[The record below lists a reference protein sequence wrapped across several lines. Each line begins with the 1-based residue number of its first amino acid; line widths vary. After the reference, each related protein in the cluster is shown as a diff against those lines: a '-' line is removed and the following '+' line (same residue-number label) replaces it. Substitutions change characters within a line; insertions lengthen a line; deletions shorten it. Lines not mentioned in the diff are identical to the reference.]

1 MKKVDLSDQAF
12 KSVGITFNHVQ
23 YKLFHGDENDN
34 LELQLAF
41 PQYFEADKVEEPIQE
56 LEVEHEIE
64 VEEQN
69 TEERVQNQGVSEEL
83 IEDDGSKEDTD
94 SWHAETV
101 KYDPYNPSEEQ
112 QAIIDRYRNMIDPE
126 QEVID
131 MDESEV
137 IEILTPDEVDAL
149 LANVTEE
156 VNAEIDNS
164 GFPSGI
170 IGLQVF
176 DKNLSRDEISEVL
189 NPTEELEVEVPEV
202 SEAQDVPMG
211 HKVPTI
217 LPSEPSKIEIFFKS
231 LIDSGAKVVNNT
243 LEFVMSLRFITMTAM
258 IMIAVSAI
266 YFDIDGWRE
275 TYHRLGS
282 TQVTFIIVSLYVAKM
297 AIIKILS
304 VGVDKESLT
313 GDWTDK
319 IAFYM
324 NHYMLRS
331 VMIASLLGMIMV
343 SSAGIYSSLA
353 VNTVGDV
360 KEVASGD
367 SKILFIDKRIQS
379 VDGRVLLVREQ
390 IKNMETAIKDLPEE
404 QVSKRRKM
412 LGQVNTLN
420 DKIFE
425 LQNDKNKIEA
435 EKEQAMIALNDKQ
448 TGNTNKAL
456 NFTAE
461 LLGVSLLE
469 LLKFINLLMTFVLE
483 ITYLSL
489 TWLVV
494 RLDKYS
500 IRKS

>member
-23 YKLFHGDENDN
+23 YKLFHGDENYN
-34 LELQLAF
+34 EELQKAF
-41 PQYFEADKVEEPIQE
+41 PQYFEKDKVEEEVVLKPT
-56 LEVEHEIE
+56 EVE
-64 VEEQN
+64 
-69 TEERVQNQGVSEEL
+69 
-83 IEDDGSKEDTD
+83 
-94 SWHAETV
+94 
-101 KYDPYNPSEEQ
+101 
-112 QAIIDRYRNMIDPE
+112 MIDPE
-126 QEVID
+126 PVVEEQEEENI
-131 MDESEV
+131 EPSTEQTQIKSEEV
-137 IEILTPDEVDAL
+137 IEVVEQTETPDSRHEETVSHQDPH
-149 LANVTEE
+149 NHTEE
-156 VNAEIDNS
+156 QQGIVESYENMWEDTKESIVEEVEEVVEEQDVFEDFASTEPIPEALEIKEVK
-164 GFPSGI
+164 
-170 IGLQVF
+170 VF
-176 DKNLSRDEISEVL
+176 DQAL
-189 NPTEELEVEVPEV
+189 TEEDVKDFTPNEE
-202 SEAQDVPMG
+202 VPMG

-217 LPSEPSKIEIFFKS
+217 IPSETSKIEIFFKT
-231 LIDSGAKVVNNT
+231 LIDSGSKVVNNT

-304 VGVDKESLT
+304 VGVDKETLK
-313 GDWTDK
+313 GHWTDK
-319 IAFYM
+319 LAFYA

-331 VMIASLLGMIMV
+331 IMVASLLGMILV

-360 KEVASGD
+360 KEVTKGD
-367 SKILFIDKRIQS
+367 SKIEFIDKRLES
-379 VDGRVLLVREQ
+379 VDGRVVLVREQ
-390 IKNMETAIKDLPEE
+390 IKNMEEVMRDIPEN
-404 QVSKRRKM
+404 QISKRKKM
-412 LGQVNTLN
+412 VDQINKLN
-420 DKIFE
+420 DKIYE
-425 LQNDKNKIEA
+425 LQNSKTEIEA
-435 EKEQAMIALNDKQ
+435 EKEQAMIALNEKQ
-448 TGNTNKAL
+448 TDNTNKAL